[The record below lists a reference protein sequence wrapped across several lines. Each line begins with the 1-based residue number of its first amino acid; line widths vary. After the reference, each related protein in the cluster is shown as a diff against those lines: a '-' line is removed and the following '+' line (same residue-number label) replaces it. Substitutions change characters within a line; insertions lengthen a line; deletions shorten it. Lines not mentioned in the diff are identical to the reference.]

1 MFIREATIEDAF
13 AICNIS
19 CADLGY
25 DCSCEF
31 VSSRISNLDK
41 GREKVFVAE
50 VNGIVAGYI
59 HAEIYQTLYFEPMIN
74 ILGLAVSSEFRRRG
88 IGRMLLK
95 YAEYWANEV
104 GINKI
109 RLNSGASRKEAHS
122 FYRAMGYNNEKRQIR
137 FIKEI
142 DQIQFD

>member
-1 MFIREATIEDAF
+1 MIIREATIEDAF

-31 VSSRISNLDK
+31 VSTRISNLDK

-59 HAEIYQTLYFEPMIN
+59 HAEKYQTLYFEPMIN

-95 YAEYWANEV
+95 RAERWANEV
-104 GINKI
+104 GIHKI
-109 RLNSGASRKEAHS
+109 RLNSGASRKETHS
-122 FYRAMGYNNEKRQIR
+122 FYQAMGYNNEKGQIR
-137 FIKEI
+137 FIKDIE
-142 DQIQFD
+142 

>member
-1 MFIREATIEDAF
+1 MIIREATIEDAF

-31 VSSRISNLDK
+31 VSTRISNLDK

-59 HAEIYQTLYFEPMIN
+59 HAEKYQTLYFEPMIN

-95 YAEYWANEV
+95 RAERWANEV
-104 GINKI
+104 GIHKI
-109 RLNSGASRKEAHS
+109 RLNSGASRKETHS
-122 FYRAMGYNNEKRQIR
+122 FYRAMGKKKKKGQIR
-137 FIKEI
+137 FIKDIE
-142 DQIQFD
+142 

>member
-1 MFIREATIEDAF
+1 MIIREATIEDAF

-31 VSSRISNLDK
+31 VSTRISNLDK
-41 GREKVFVAE
+41 EREKVFVAE
-50 VNGIVAGYI
+50 VNEIVAGYI
-59 HAEIYQTLYFEPMIN
+59 HAEKYQTLYFEPMIN

-95 YAEYWANEV
+95 RAERWANEV
-104 GINKI
+104 GIHKI
-109 RLNSGASRKEAHS
+109 RLNSGASRKETHS
-122 FYRAMGYNNEKRQIR
+122 FYRAMGYNNEKGQIR
-137 FIKEI
+137 FIKDIE
-142 DQIQFD
+142 

>member
-1 MFIREATIEDAF
+1 MIVREATMEDAF

-31 VSSRISNLDK
+31 VSTRISNLDK

-59 HAEIYQTLYFEPMIN
+59 HAEKYQTLYFEPMIN

-88 IGRMLLK
+88 IGGMLLK
-95 YAEYWANEV
+95 YAERWANEV

-109 RLNSGASRKEAHS
+109 RLNSGSTRKEAHA
-122 FYRAMGYNNEKRQIR
+122 FYRAMGYDKEKGQIR
-137 FIKEI
+137 FIKDIE
-142 DQIQFD
+142 

>member
-1 MFIREATIEDAF
+1 MIIREATIEDAF

-31 VSSRISNLDK
+31 VSTRISNLDK

-50 VNGIVAGYI
+50 VNGIVAGYV
-59 HAEIYQTLYFEPMIN
+59 HAEKYQTLYFEPMIN
-74 ILGLAVSSEFRRRG
+74 ILGLAVSAEFRRRG

-95 YAEYWANEV
+95 HAERWANEE
-104 GINKI
+104 GIHKI
-109 RLNSGASRKEAHS
+109 RLNSGGSRKEAHS
-122 FYRAMGYNNEKRQIR
+122 FYRAMGYSNEKEQIR
-137 FIKEI
+137 FIKDIE
-142 DQIQFD
+142 

>member
-1 MFIREATIEDAF
+1 MIIREATIEDAF

-31 VSSRISNLDK
+31 VSTRISNLDK

-59 HAEIYQTLYFEPMIN
+59 HAEKYQTLYFEPMIN

-95 YAEYWANEV
+95 RAERWANAV
-104 GINKI
+104 GIHKI

-122 FYRAMGYNNEKRQIR
+122 FYRAMGYSNEKEQIR
-137 FIKEI
+137 FIKDIE
-142 DQIQFD
+142 

>member
-1 MFIREATIEDAF
+1 MIIREATIEDAF

-19 CADLGY
+19 CADLGF

-31 VSSRISNLDK
+31 VSTRISNLDK

-59 HAEIYQTLYFEPMIN
+59 HAEKYQTLYFEPMIN
-74 ILGLAVSSEFRRRG
+74 ILGLAVSSKFRRRG
-88 IGRMLLK
+88 IGKMLLK
-95 YAEYWANEV
+95 RAERWANEV
-104 GINKI
+104 GIHKI

-122 FYRAMGYNNEKRQIR
+122 FYRAMGYSNEKGQIR
-137 FIKEI
+137 FIKDIE
-142 DQIQFD
+142 

>member
-1 MFIREATIEDAF
+1 MIIREATLEDAF

-31 VSSRISNLDK
+31 VSTRISNLDK

-50 VNGIVAGYI
+50 VNGIVAGYV
-59 HAEIYQTLYFEPMIN
+59 HAEKYQTLYFEPMIN
-74 ILGLAVSSEFRRRG
+74 ILGLAVSAEFRRRG

-95 YAEYWANEV
+95 HAERWANEE
-104 GINKI
+104 GIHKI
-109 RLNSGASRKEAHS
+109 RLNSGGSRKEAHS
-122 FYRAMGYNNEKRQIR
+122 FYRAMGYNNEKGQIR
-137 FIKEI
+137 FIKDIE
-142 DQIQFD
+142 

>member
-1 MFIREATIEDAF
+1 MTIREATIEDAF

-31 VSSRISNLDK
+31 VSTRISNLDK

-59 HAEIYQTLYFEPMIN
+59 HAEKYQTLYFEPMIN

-95 YAEYWANEV
+95 RAERWANEV
-104 GINKI
+104 GIHKI

-122 FYRAMGYNNEKRQIR
+122 FYRAMGYSNEKEQIR
-137 FIKEI
+137 FIKDIE
-142 DQIQFD
+142 

>member
-1 MFIREATIEDAF
+1 MTIREATIEDAF

-31 VSSRISNLDK
+31 VSTRMSNLDK

-59 HAEIYQTLYFEPMIN
+59 HAEKYQTLYFEPMIN

-95 YAEYWANEV
+95 RAERWANEV
-104 GINKI
+104 GIHKI

-122 FYRAMGYNNEKRQIR
+122 FYRAMGYSNEKGQIR
-137 FIKEI
+137 FIKDIE
-142 DQIQFD
+142 

>member
-1 MFIREATIEDAF
+1 MIIREATIEDAF

-31 VSSRISNLDK
+31 VSTRISNLDK

-50 VNGIVAGYI
+50 VNEVVAGYI
-59 HAEIYQTLYFEPMIN
+59 HAEKYQTLYFEPMIN

-95 YAEYWANEV
+95 RAERWANEV
-104 GINKI
+104 GIHKI
-109 RLNSGASRKEAHS
+109 RLNSGASRKETHS
-122 FYRAMGYNNEKRQIR
+122 FYRAMGYNNEKGQIR
-137 FIKEI
+137 FIKDIE
-142 DQIQFD
+142 

>member
-1 MFIREATIEDAF
+1 MIIREATIEDAF

-31 VSSRISNLDK
+31 VSTRISNLDK

-59 HAEIYQTLYFEPMIN
+59 HAEKYQTLYFEPMIN

-95 YAEYWANEV
+95 HAERWADEV
-104 GINKI
+104 GIHKI
-109 RLNSGASRKEAHS
+109 RLNSGSSRKEAHS
-122 FYRAMGYNNEKRQIR
+122 FYRAMGYSNEKGQLR
-137 FIKEI
+137 FIKDIE
-142 DQIQFD
+142 

>member
-1 MFIREATIEDAF
+1 MIIREATIEDAF

-31 VSSRISNLDK
+31 VSTRISNLDK
-41 GREKVFVAE
+41 GKEKVFVAE

-59 HAEIYQTLYFEPMIN
+59 HAEKYQTLYFEPMIN

-95 YAEYWANEV
+95 RAERWATEV
-104 GINKI
+104 GIHKI

-122 FYRAMGYNNEKRQIR
+122 FYRAMGYSNEKGQIR
-137 FIKEI
+137 FIKDIE
-142 DQIQFD
+142 

>member
-1 MFIREATIEDAF
+1 MIIREATIEDAF

-31 VSSRISNLDK
+31 VSTRISNLDK

-59 HAEIYQTLYFEPMIN
+59 HAEKYQTLYFEPMIN

-95 YAEYWANEV
+95 RAERWANEI
-104 GINKI
+104 GIHKI

-122 FYRAMGYNNEKRQIR
+122 FYRAMGYSNEKGQIR
-137 FIKEI
+137 FIKDIE
-142 DQIQFD
+142 

>member
-1 MFIREATIEDAF
+1 MIIREVTIEDAF

-31 VSSRISNLDK
+31 VSTRISNLDK

-59 HAEIYQTLYFEPMIN
+59 HAEKYQTLYFEPMIN

-95 YAEYWANEV
+95 RAERWANEV
-104 GINKI
+104 GIHKI

-122 FYRAMGYNNEKRQIR
+122 FYRAMGYSNEKGQIR
-137 FIKEI
+137 FIKDIE
-142 DQIQFD
+142 

>member
-1 MFIREATIEDAF
+1 MIIREATIEDAF

-31 VSSRISNLDK
+31 VSTRISNLDK

-50 VNGIVAGYI
+50 VNEIVTGYI
-59 HAEIYQTLYFEPMIN
+59 HAEKYQTLYFEPMIN

-95 YAEYWANEV
+95 RAERWANEV
-104 GINKI
+104 GIHKI
-109 RLNSGASRKEAHS
+109 RLNSGASRKETHS
-122 FYRAMGYNNEKRQIR
+122 FYRAMGYNNEKGQIR
-137 FIKEI
+137 FIKDIE
-142 DQIQFD
+142 

>member
-1 MFIREATIEDAF
+1 MIIREATIEDAF

-31 VSSRISNLDK
+31 VSTRISNLDK

-50 VNGIVAGYI
+50 VNEVVAGYI
-59 HAEIYQTLYFEPMIN
+59 HAEKYQTLYFEPMIN
-74 ILGLAVSSEFRRRG
+74 ILGLAVSSEFGRRG

-95 YAEYWANEV
+95 RAERWANEV
-104 GINKI
+104 GIHKI
-109 RLNSGASRKEAHS
+109 RLNSGASRKETHS
-122 FYRAMGYNNEKRQIR
+122 FYRAMGYNNEKGQIR
-137 FIKEI
+137 FIKDIE
-142 DQIQFD
+142 

>member
-1 MFIREATIEDAF
+1 MIIREATIEDAF

-31 VSSRISNLDK
+31 VSTRISNLDK

-59 HAEIYQTLYFEPMIN
+59 HAEKYQTLYFEPMIN

-95 YAEYWANEV
+95 RAERWASEV
-104 GINKI
+104 GIHKI

-122 FYRAMGYNNEKRQIR
+122 FYRAMGYSNEKEQIR
-137 FIKEI
+137 FIKDIE
-142 DQIQFD
+142 

>member
-1 MFIREATIEDAF
+1 MIIREATIEDAF

-31 VSSRISNLDK
+31 VSTRISNLDK

-50 VNGIVAGYI
+50 VNEIVAGYI
-59 HAEIYQTLYFEPMIN
+59 HAEKYQTLYFEPMIN

-95 YAEYWANEV
+95 RAERWANEV
-104 GINKI
+104 GIHKI
-109 RLNSGASRKEAHS
+109 RLNSGASRKETHS
-122 FYRAMGYNNEKRQIR
+122 FYRAMGYNNEKGQIR
-137 FIKEI
+137 FIKDI
-142 DQIQFD
+142 

>member
-1 MFIREATIEDAF
+1 MIIREATIEDAF

-31 VSSRISNLDK
+31 VSTRISNLDK

-50 VNGIVAGYI
+50 VNEIVAGYI
-59 HAEIYQTLYFEPMIN
+59 HAEKYQTLYFEPMIN

-95 YAEYWANEV
+95 RAERWANEV
-104 GINKI
+104 GIHKI
-109 RLNSGASRKEAHS
+109 RLNSGASRKETHS
-122 FYRAMGYNNEKRQIR
+122 FYRAMGYNNEKGQIR
-137 FIKEI
+137 FIKDIE
-142 DQIQFD
+142 

>member
-1 MFIREATIEDAF
+1 MIIREATLEDAF

-31 VSSRISNLDK
+31 VSTRISNLDK

-50 VNGIVAGYI
+50 VNGIVAGYV
-59 HAEIYQTLYFEPMIN
+59 HAEKYQTLYFEPMIN
-74 ILGLAVSSEFRRRG
+74 ILGLAVSAEFRRCG

-95 YAEYWANEV
+95 HAERWANEE
-104 GINKI
+104 GIHKI
-109 RLNSGASRKEAHS
+109 RLNSGGSRKEAHS
-122 FYRAMGYNNEKRQIR
+122 FYRAMGYSNEKEQIR
-137 FIKEI
+137 FIKDIE
-142 DQIQFD
+142 

>member
-1 MFIREATIEDAF
+1 MIIREATIEDAF

-25 DCSCEF
+25 DCSCDF
-31 VSSRISNLDK
+31 VSTRISNLDK

-59 HAEIYQTLYFEPMIN
+59 HAEKYQTLYFEPMIN

-95 YAEYWANEV
+95 HAERWADEV
-104 GINKI
+104 GIHKI
-109 RLNSGASRKEAHS
+109 RLNSGSSRKEAHS
-122 FYRAMGYNNEKRQIR
+122 FYRAMGYSNEKGQLR
-137 FIKEI
+137 FIKDIE
-142 DQIQFD
+142 

>member
-1 MFIREATIEDAF
+1 MIIREATIEDAF

-31 VSSRISNLDK
+31 VSTRISNLDK

-59 HAEIYQTLYFEPMIN
+59 HAEKYQTLYFEPMIN

-95 YAEYWANEV
+95 CAERWANEV
-104 GINKI
+104 GIHKI

-122 FYRAMGYNNEKRQIR
+122 FYRAMGYNNENGQIR
-137 FIKEI
+137 FIKDIE
-142 DQIQFD
+142 

>member
-1 MFIREATIEDAF
+1 MIIREATIKDAF

-25 DCSCEF
+25 DCCCEF
-31 VSSRISNLDK
+31 VSTRISHLDK

-59 HAEIYQTLYFEPMIN
+59 HAEKYQTLYFEPMIN

-88 IGRMLLK
+88 IGRMLLQQ
-95 YAEYWANEV
+95 AECWANEV
-104 GINKI
+104 GIHRI
-109 RLNSGASRKEAHS
+109 RVHSGATRKEAHS
-122 FYRAMGYNNEKRQIR
+122 FYRAMGYNDEKEQIR
-137 FIKEI
+137 FIKDIE
-142 DQIQFD
+142 

>member
-1 MFIREATIEDAF
+1 MIIREATIEDAF

-25 DCSCEF
+25 DCSGEF
-31 VSSRISNLDK
+31 VSTRISNLDK

-59 HAEIYQTLYFEPMIN
+59 HAEKYQTLYFEPMIN

-88 IGRMLLK
+88 IGKMLLK
-95 YAEYWANEV
+95 RAERWANEV
-104 GINKI
+104 GIHKI

-122 FYRAMGYNNEKRQIR
+122 FYRAMGYSNEKGQIR
-137 FIKEI
+137 FIKDIE
-142 DQIQFD
+142 

>member
-1 MFIREATIEDAF
+1 MIIREATIEDAF

-31 VSSRISNLDK
+31 VSTRISNLDK

-59 HAEIYQTLYFEPMIN
+59 HAEKYQTLYFEPMIN

-95 YAEYWANEV
+95 RAERWATEV
-104 GINKI
+104 GIHKI

-122 FYRAMGYNNEKRQIR
+122 FYRAMGYSNEKGQIR
-137 FIKEI
+137 FIKDIE
-142 DQIQFD
+142 

>member
-1 MFIREATIEDAF
+1 MIIREATIEDAF

-31 VSSRISNLDK
+31 VSTRISNLDK

-59 HAEIYQTLYFEPMIN
+59 HAEKYQTLYFEPMIN

-95 YAEYWANEV
+95 HAERWADEV
-104 GINKI
+104 GIHKI
-109 RLNSGASRKEAHS
+109 RLNSGSSRKEAHS
-122 FYRAMGYNNEKRQIR
+122 FYRAMGYNKEKGQIR
-137 FIKEI
+137 FIKDIE
-142 DQIQFD
+142 

>member
-1 MFIREATIEDAF
+1 MIIREATIEDAF

-31 VSSRISNLDK
+31 VSTRISNLDK

-50 VNGIVAGYI
+50 VNEIVTGYI
-59 HAEIYQTLYFEPMIN
+59 HAEKYQTLYFEPMIN

-95 YAEYWANEV
+95 RAERWANEV
-104 GINKI
+104 GIHKI
-109 RLNSGASRKEAHS
+109 RLNSGASRKETHS
-122 FYRAMGYNNEKRQIR
+122 FYRAMGNKKEKGQIR
-137 FIKEI
+137 FIKDIE
-142 DQIQFD
+142 

>member
-1 MFIREATIEDAF
+1 MIIREATIEDAF

-31 VSSRISNLDK
+31 VSTRISNLDK

-50 VNGIVAGYI
+50 VNEIVAGYI
-59 HAEIYQTLYFEPMIN
+59 HAEKYQTLYFEPMIN

-95 YAEYWANEV
+95 RAERWANEV
-104 GINKI
+104 GIHKT
-109 RLNSGASRKEAHS
+109 RLNSGASRKETHS
-122 FYRAMGYNNEKRQIR
+122 FYRAMGYNNEKGQIR
-137 FIKEI
+137 FIKDIE
-142 DQIQFD
+142 

>member
-1 MFIREATIEDAF
+1 MIIREATLEDAF

-31 VSSRISNLDK
+31 VSTRISNLDK

-50 VNGIVAGYI
+50 VNGIVAGYV
-59 HAEIYQTLYFEPMIN
+59 HAEKYQTLYFEPMIN
-74 ILGLAVSSEFRRRG
+74 ILGLAVSAEFRRRG

-95 YAEYWANEV
+95 HAERWANEE
-104 GINKI
+104 GIHKI
-109 RLNSGASRKEAHS
+109 RLNSGGSRKEAHS
-122 FYRAMGYNNEKRQIR
+122 FYRAMGYSNEKEQIR
-137 FIKEI
+137 FIKDIE
-142 DQIQFD
+142 